1 MLFELPFS
9 VALHKEASPLPLQRK
24 GDNRA
29 TQGKFQRNFVM
40 HLKKLS
46 ILNFKNYPEAELE
59 FSSHVNCFTGN
70 NGEGKTNVLDAI
82 HYLSFCK
89 SFFNP
94 IDSQNILHEAP
105 FFLIQGL
112 FDTGDKEEEVYCGQ
126 KRNQKKQFKRN
137 KKEYQRLA
145 EHIGLFP
152 LVMISPADSELITEG
167 SESRRK
173 FIDSVIAQFD
183 REYLENLIQYNKVL
197 SQRNALLKQIADIGK
212 FDKDSLEVWDVQLI
226 DYGKKVFEKRKQFID
241 NFIPIFQ
248 KYYEL
253 ISGGREQVGIQYVS
267 HLNDAA
273 FADVLAKALNRDKVM
288 EYTTVGIHKDDLE
301 FTINGHPLKKFAS
314 QGQQKS
320 FLIALKLAQ
329 FDFIKNIKHVTPIL
343 LLDDIY
349 DKLDDLRVKQLM
361 ELVSSDHFGQL
372 FITDTHPQRI
382 VELFKTTDAN
392 FKVFKIDNGNA
403 LEIINEELK
412 IKN

>member
-1 MLFELPFS
+1 MY
-9 VALHKEASPLPLQRK
+9 
-24 GDNRA
+24 
-29 TQGKFQRNFVM
+29 
-40 HLKKLS
+40 LKKLS
-46 ILNFKNYPEAELE
+46 ILNFKNYPEAQLE
-59 FSSHVNCFTGN
+59 FSSHINCLTGN
-70 NGEGKTNVLDAI
+70 NGEGKTNILDAI

-94 IDSQNILHEAP
+94 IDSQNILHDAP

-112 FDTGDKEEEVYCGQ
+112 FDVNGNEEEVYCGL

-145 EHIGLFP
+145 EHIGLLP

-183 REYLENLIQYNKVL
+183 REYLESLIQYNKVL
-197 SQRNALLKQIADIGK
+197 SQRNALLKQIADSGK
-212 FDKDSLEVWDVQLI
+212 FDKDSLEIWDVQLI
-226 DYGKKVFEKRKQFID
+226 EHGKKVFEKRKQFITD
-241 NFIPIFQ
+241 FISIFQ

-253 ISGGREQVGIQYVS
+253 ISGGREQVGLEYTS
-267 HLNDAA
+267 HLNDNA
-273 FADVLAKALNRDKVM
+273 FADVLAKALNRDRAM

-301 FTINGHPLKKFAS
+301 FTINGHSLKKYAS

-329 FDFIKNIKHVTPIL
+329 FDFIKKIKKVTPIL

-361 ELVSSDHFGQL
+361 ELVSSDNFGQL
-372 FITDTHPQRI
+372 FITDTHPSRLAN
-382 VELFKTTDAN
+382 LFKTTNAD
-392 FKVFKIDNGNA
+392 FKVFKINNGNA
-403 LEIINEELK
+403 IEIKDSRFQISN
-412 IKN
+412 